1 MKGKYSMSRFIH
13 KKQII
18 LSVSLVLLCGLCAL
32 FFFASSRIRYESA
45 TMTESSEILNNPY
58 CGFYHLYGYLLSDK
72 GRKPAQQ
79 WCENMLANDS
89 QSILLLQI
97 NLKNYSG
104 RSISGSALDQLD
116 TILSSFSSADRQII
130 VRFLYDWD
138 GSALQTEPASQ
149 DRILSHMKQ
158 VAPVVNRFSSHVFL
172 LQGIFTGNCGE
183 MNQTHYGDREHLS
196 LFMETLASV
205 TSPEIFLS
213 VRTPQHLR
221 TITGTRTPLDGSQ
234 AYTGTLPAR
243 LGLYNDG
250 MLGDVYDC
258 GTYDDTSF
266 AGASDPAEK
275 GTRSEEIR
283 FQNQLCLYVPNGG
296 EAVLDNPYNDLE
308 RAVQDLRQMHVSY
321 LSADHDAS
329 VLDKWK
335 ASQYQGTSGDA
346 FDGNS
351 GYDYIAAHLGY
362 RYVLRDSWMT
372 GTEGFR
378 SQPTL
383 HITLENTGFSPAYRS
398 FDTEILLQNTS
409 SGEKISLPVAFDNR
423 TLLPG
428 KLHTLSVS
436 MDISSLPR
444 GTWQVSL
451 SMADQT
457 TGISIQFANGGHS
470 SEEEV
475 VCGQL
480 SIK

>member
-1 MKGKYSMSRFIH
+1 MSHFLH
-13 KKQII
+13 KKLYI
-18 LSVSLVLLCGLCAL
+18 LLGSLVLLFGLCAL
-32 FFFASSRIRYESA
+32 FFFAASRIQYESEA
-45 TMTESSEILNNPY
+45 MTESSEILDNPY

-72 GRKPAQQ
+72 GRKPAKQ

-97 NLKNYSG
+97 NLKNYS
-104 RSISGSALDQLD
+104 SSPISSSALDQLD
-116 TILSSFSSADRQII
+116 TILSTFSSADRQII
-130 VRFLYDWD
+130 IRFLYDWD

-183 MNQTHYGDREHLS
+183 MNQTHYGDREHLT
-196 LFMETLASV
+196 LFMETLASL

-221 TITGTRTPLDGSQ
+221 TITGTRTPLDSDQ
-234 AYTGTLPAR
+234 AYNGTLPAR

-250 MLGDVYDC
+250 MLGDAYDC

-266 AGASDPAEK
+266 AGASDAAEK

-321 LSADHDAS
+321 LSTDHDSS
-329 VLDKWK
+329 VLDKWR
-335 ASQYQGTSGDA
+335 ASQYQGNPGDP
-346 FDGNS
+346 FDGAS

-372 GTEGFR
+372 GTEGFH
-378 SQPTL
+378 SQPAL

-398 FDTEILLQNTS
+398 FNTEILLQNSS

-423 TLLPG
+423 TLLPD
-428 KLHTLSVS
+428 KPHTLSVS
-436 MDISSLPR
+436 MDITSLTE

-451 SMADQT
+451 SMIDRT
-457 TGISIQFANGGHS
+457 TSIPIRFANDGQN
-470 SEEEV
+470 SEKEV
-475 VCGQL
+475 VCGQI

>member
-1 MKGKYSMSRFIH
+1 MSHFLH
-13 KKQII
+13 KKLYI
-18 LSVSLVLLCGLCAL
+18 LLGSLVLLFGLCAL
-32 FFFASSRIRYESA
+32 FFFAASRIQYESEA
-45 TMTESSEILNNPY
+45 MTESSEILDNPY

-72 GRKPAQQ
+72 GRKPAKQ

-97 NLKNYSG
+97 NLKNYS
-104 RSISGSALDQLD
+104 SSPISSSALDQLD
-116 TILSSFSSADRQII
+116 TILSTFSSADRQII
-130 VRFLYDWD
+130 IRFLYDWD

-183 MNQTHYGDREHLS
+183 MNQTHYGDREHLT
-196 LFMETLASV
+196 LFMETLASL

-221 TITGTRTPLDGSQ
+221 TITGTRTPLDSDQ
-234 AYTGTLPAR
+234 AYNGTLPAR

-250 MLGDVYDC
+250 MLGDAYDC

-266 AGASDPAEK
+266 AGASDAAEK

-321 LSADHDAS
+321 LSTDHDSS
-329 VLDKWK
+329 VLDKWR
-335 ASQYQGTSGDA
+335 ASQYQGNPGDP
-346 FDGNS
+346 FDGAS

-372 GTEGFR
+372 GTEGFH
-378 SQPTL
+378 SQPAL

-398 FDTEILLQNTS
+398 FNTEILLQNSS

-423 TLLPG
+423 TLLPD
-428 KLHTLSVS
+428 KPHTLSVS
-436 MDISSLPR
+436 MDITSLTE

-451 SMADQT
+451 SMTDRT
-457 TGISIQFANGGHS
+457 TSIPIRFANDGQN
-470 SEEEV
+470 SEKEV
-475 VCGQL
+475 VCGQI

>member
-1 MKGKYSMSRFIH
+1 MSHFIL
-13 KKQII
+13 KKRYI
-18 LSVSLVLLCGLCAL
+18 LLGSLVLVCGLCAL
-32 FFFASSRIRYESA
+32 FYFTVPRIQYEA
-45 TMTESSEILNNPY
+45 AAMEENSEILNNPY
-58 CGFYHLYGYLLSDK
+58 CGFYHLYGYLLSEE
-72 GRKPAQQ
+72 GREPAQQ

-104 RSISGSALDQLD
+104 SPISNSALDQLD
-116 TILSSFSSADRQII
+116 TILSTFSGADRQLI
-130 VRFLYDWD
+130 VRFLYDWE
-138 GSALQTEPASQ
+138 GNALQTEPASQ
-149 DRILSHMKQ
+149 ERILSHMKQ

-183 MNQTHYGDREHLS
+183 MNQTHYGDREHLT

-205 TSPEIFLS
+205 TSPDIFLS

-221 TITGTRTPLDGSQ
+221 IITGTRTPLDSSQ
-234 AYTGTLPAR
+234 AYTGGLPAR

-258 GTYDDTSF
+258 GTYDDTPF
-266 AGASDPAEK
+266 AGTSDPAEK

-296 EAVLDNPYNDLE
+296 EAVLDNPYNDLN
-308 RAVQDLRQMHVSY
+308 RAVPDLRQMHVSY
-321 LSADHDAS
+321 LSADHDSS

-335 ASQYQGTSGDA
+335 ASQFQGTPGDP
-346 FDGNS
+346 FDGAD

-362 RYVLRDSWMT
+362 RYVVRNSWVT

-378 SQPTL
+378 PRPAL
-383 HITLENTGFSPAYRS
+383 HITVENTGFSPAYRS
-398 FDTEILLQNTS
+398 FDTEILLHNTS

-423 TLLPG
+423 TLLPD
-428 KLHTLSVS
+428 KPQTLSVS
-436 MDISSLPR
+436 MDIKSIPA
-444 GTWQVSL
+444 GTWQLSL
-451 SMADQT
+451 SMTDQS
-457 TGISIQFANGGHS
+457 TGISIQFANGGQS
-470 SEEEV
+470 SEEDV

>member
-1 MKGKYSMSRFIH
+1 M
-13 KKQII
+13 
-18 LSVSLVLLCGLCAL
+18 
-32 FFFASSRIRYESA
+32 
-45 TMTESSEILNNPY
+45 
-58 CGFYHLYGYLLSDK
+58 
-72 GRKPAQQ
+72 
-79 WCENMLANDS
+79 
-89 QSILLLQI
+89 
-97 NLKNYSG
+97 
-104 RSISGSALDQLD
+104 
-116 TILSSFSSADRQII
+116 
-130 VRFLYDWD
+130 
-138 GSALQTEPASQ
+138 
-149 DRILSHMKQ
+149 
-158 VAPVVNRFSSHVFL
+158 VNRFSSHVFL

-250 MLGDVYDC
+250 MLGDAYDC
-258 GTYDDTSF
+258 GTYDDTPF
-266 AGASDPAEK
+266 AGTSDPAEK

-296 EAVLDNPYNDLE
+296 EAVLDNPYNDL
-308 RAVQDLRQMHVSY
+308 
-321 LSADHDAS
+321 DHDAP

-378 SQPTL
+378 SQPAL

-444 GTWQVSL
+444 GIWQVSL
-451 SMADQT
+451 SMADRS
-457 TGISIQFANGGHS
+457 TGTPIQFANDGQN
-470 SEEEV
+470 SEKEV